1 MKDKYGVIYKPKGKA
16 LEYSDLALNLYN
28 GCDHACIYCFAPGIK
43 RRTREDFHSTITPHK
58 DVIAKLK
65 LDVRDMVAAGDK
77 RNVLLSFTTDP
88 YNKLESELGLTRQAL
103 GLLSLAEIP
112 FTVLTKSNRAYEDF
126 GLYTPGRDLFAATL
140 TCIDSDMA
148 AKWEPLA
155 PAPVLRLR
163 QLGLAKRL
171 GIETWVSL
179 EPVIDHQEALK
190 VIRQVHAY
198 ADLVKIGKLN
208 YMQPENPIDWK
219 QFTLD
224 AVALCQQL
232 GQEYMIK
239 DDLKKYLE

>member
-1 MKDKYGVIYKPKGKA
+1 MKDKYRVIYKPKGKA
-16 LEYSDLALNLYN
+16 GEYAELAVNPYI
-28 GCDHACIYCFAPGIK
+28 GCNHGCIYCYCPNMMRQDRA
-43 RRTREDFHSTITPHK
+43 DFHANIKPRK
-58 DVIAKLK
+58 DYIEKLK
-65 LDVRDMVAAGDK
+65 LDIAEMVAAGDK

-88 YNKLESELGLTRQAL
+88 YNELESELGLTRQTL
-103 GLLSLAEIP
+103 ELLSEAEIP

-126 GLYTPGRDLFAATL
+126 GLYTPGRDVFAATF

-208 YMQPENPIDWK
+208 YMDPENPIDWK
-219 QFTLD
+219 QFTLE